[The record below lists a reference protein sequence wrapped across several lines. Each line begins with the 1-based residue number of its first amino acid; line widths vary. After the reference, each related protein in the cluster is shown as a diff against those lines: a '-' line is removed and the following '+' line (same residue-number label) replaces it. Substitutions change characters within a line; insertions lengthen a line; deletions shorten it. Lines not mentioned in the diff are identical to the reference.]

1 MPAWYIALFRCFRV
15 PWELFTKK
23 GSPAA
28 CFENNKYTKIICLAA
43 PVHEKNAKN
52 STKRESFKNIVAKN
66 RISELGMGSG
76 MFSGI
81 YMSFCVIFSQF
92 LYISCLYAKYFQKR
106 KDQTP
111 EDSFLGVAKNGIA

>member
-1 MPAWYIALFRCFRV
+1 MRKMPKTRPNTSL
-15 PWELFTKK
+15 L
-23 GSPAA
+23 
-28 CFENNKYTKIICLAA
+28 
-43 PVHEKNAKN
+43 
-52 STKRESFKNIVAKN
+52 KNIVAKN
-66 RISELGMGSG
+66 GISQLGMGSA
-76 MFSGI
+76 MFSGM